1 MEESANREEPAE
13 KSCIDGG
20 NTREENNKEEEEVV
34 DMAMENVQLEEDEE
48 LTNSLADGKFNF
60 VNYDFSLPHKKPW
73 YKDLDI
79 YRIILMF
86 LLVTAFMIAELVVG
100 IFTNSLAMMA
110 DAFHMLSDAFS
121 FGTALFALII
131 SKKGATDRFSYGFS
145 RAETVGGLINAV
157 FLVGVSVFII
167 LDAIQRYIDPK
178 PIGNPILVLS
188 VGGAGFL
195 MNLFGIILFCGHAHH
210 GHGHDHGHNHENH
223 EEHERYD
230 AEAEE
235 EDKRKKEH
243 GHRHNENIFALLLHM
258 FGDFFGNIG
267 VMVNAV
273 IVLVCRKEVKNSD
286 RYTQYVDPSISVL
299 ISLLILCSAIPTLI
313 RCVKVVLQSVPN
325 GVNLPKLK
333 EDLKKLKHVSSI
345 HELHVWSLL
354 GGQQIIGTVHLIL
367 DCPDCQSTDKIER
380 RMKSISRKAK
390 IVFHAYGIHN
400 STIQLEFQVESVP
413 KDMCNLM
420 CSKECVEDWCCL
432 PKVIEQNTS
441 KPNVAPQ

>member
-1 MEESANREEPAE
+1 MEEDSVNREEPVE
-13 KSCIDGG
+13 KSC
-20 NTREENNKEEEEVV
+20 NARKENKKEEEIV
-34 DMAMENVQLEEDEE
+34 DIPMEDLQQEEDEE
-48 LTNSLADGKFNF
+48 LTNSLTDAKFNF
-60 VNYDFSLPHKKPW
+60 VNYNFNLLQKKPW
-73 YKDLDI
+73 YRELDT
-79 YRIILMF
+79 YKIILMF

-100 IFTNSLAMMA
+100 IFANSLAMMA
-110 DAFHMLSDAFS
+110 DAFHMLSDAFG

-145 RAETVGGLINAV
+145 RAETVGGLVNAV

-195 MNLFGIILFCGHAHH
+195 MNLFGIISFCGHVHH

-235 EDKRKKEH
+235 EDKKKKEH

-286 RYTQYVDPSISVL
+286 RQIYTICRSFDFSPNLIVDIMLCHSYTDQMRKSCTSIS
-299 ISLLILCSAIPTLI
+299 S
-313 RCVKVVLQSVPN
+313 Q
-325 GVNLPKLK
+325 
-333 EDLKKLKHVSSI
+333 
-345 HELHVWSLL
+345 
-354 GGQQIIGTVHLIL
+354 
-367 DCPDCQSTDKIER
+367 
-380 RMKSISRKAK
+380 
-390 IVFHAYGIHN
+390 
-400 STIQLEFQVESVP
+400 
-413 KDMCNLM
+413 
-420 CSKECVEDWCCL
+420 WC
-432 PKVIEQNTS
+432 
-441 KPNVAPQ
+441 